1 MLLAAC
7 PLWAAA
13 GFIARPSHR
22 QTTPAHRHWVA
33 PVAISIDDAMP
44 DIVFVVA
51 WVGSLAAAAWAQDNG
66 KSAYLASPAPTQP
79 VSAAPPL
86 PPPPP
91 SPEPLTAEGQALRRL
106 LDRPTEFDDSWSALV
121 SSAIAHGPC
130 TPDAPLAHRCASAEK
145 ASALDHHLHAHHL
158 QMSSLGAAEEEASSA
173 PASSLQ
179 ARVAEV
185 RRRED
190 GRRVLVDALQLI
202 VAREFSE
209 ARLQPGLQPGL
220 RPGLRLS
227 LQPGLQPGLRAG
239 LQTRVQQ
246 RLRPSSRR
254 REALWRQPC
263 ATRTCNPCA
272 GRPAAWPA
280 ACSLACSL
288 HPRCSRGCDPVP
300 SRPRADVGTT
310 R

>member
-22 QTTPAHRHWVA
+22 QPTPAHRHRVA

-44 DIVFVVA
+44 DIVFVVG
-51 WVGSLAAAAWAQDNG
+51 WVGSLAAAAWALDNG
-66 KSAYLASPAPTQP
+66 KSAYLASPAPTQQG
-79 VSAAPPL
+79 SAVPPL

-145 ASALDHHLHAHHL
+145 APALDHHLHAHHL

-185 RRRED
+185 RRR
-190 GRRVLVDALQLI
+190 
-202 VAREFSE
+202 
-209 ARLQPGLQPGL
+209 
-220 RPGLRLS
+220 
-227 LQPGLQPGLRAG
+227 
-239 LQTRVQQ
+239 
-246 RLRPSSRR
+246 
-254 REALWRQPC
+254 
-263 ATRTCNPCA
+263 
-272 GRPAAWPA
+272 
-280 ACSLACSL
+280 
-288 HPRCSRGCDPVP
+288 
-300 SRPRADVGTT
+300 
-310 R
+310 